1 MKQLRFVFSSQ
12 PKWILVRHFSFWLC
26 WYVFQVYLYSFTP
39 SPILN
44 KLSFWVRIQINAGES
59 FFYLIPN
66 IFLAYMLMY
75 VVIPRMVLPAK
86 YFVTFITVLFLLFIT
101 GGISALVSLTV
112 IEYMRLAY
120 LARHPS
126 IMNGVLHTPFNIQL
140 YLAWISGL
148 RGSITIGGLAA
159 AIKLMKYFY
168 EKQQQALILQQE
180 KTLAELQSLKAQLHP
195 HFLFNTLNNIYANTQ
210 DTAPV
215 AADMV
220 LGLSELLRYILYTCN
235 APLVPLAKEV
245 TMMLEYI
252 ELEKKRYG
260 NELKVAV
267 QIPSDYQNLVI
278 APLLILPFVEN
289 CFKHGA
295 SDMLDAPWI
304 NIHIALENEGMNLK
318 VVNGKSPGKVAQTG
332 GIGIEN
338 VRRRL
343 QLLYPDQH
351 QLSIL
356 SEEEIYIVNLK
367 VQLTRAEPT
376 SPVTKNTP
384 HELTSI

>member
-1 MKQLRFVFSSQ
+1 
-12 PKWILVRHFSFWLC
+12 
-26 WYVFQVYLYSFTP
+26 
-39 SPILN
+39 
-44 KLSFWVRIQINAGES
+44 
-59 FFYLIPN
+59 
-66 IFLAYMLMY
+66 
-75 VVIPRMVLPAK
+75 
-86 YFVTFITVLFLLFIT
+86 
-101 GGISALVSLTV
+101 
-112 IEYMRLAY
+112 
-120 LARHPS
+120 
-126 IMNGVLHTPFNIQL
+126 
-140 YLAWISGL
+140 
-148 RGSITIGGLAA
+148 
-159 AIKLMKYFY
+159 
-168 EKQQQALILQQE
+168 
-180 KTLAELQSLKAQLHP
+180 
-195 HFLFNTLNNIYANTQ
+195 
-210 DTAPV
+210 
-215 AADMV
+215 MV

>member
-1 MKQLRFVFSSQ
+1 MKQLSFVFSNR
-12 PKWILVRHFSFWLC
+12 PKWLLIRHFSFWLC

-39 SPILN
+39 SPVLN
-44 KLSFWVRIQINAGES
+44 KLSFWARIQINAGES

-75 VVIPRMVLPAK
+75 VVIPKMVLPAK
-86 YFVTFITVLFLLFIT
+86 YFLTFITVLFLLFIT

-112 IEYMRLAY
+112 IEYMRQAY
-120 LARHPS
+120 LTRHPS
-126 IMNGVLHTPFNIQL
+126 VMNGVVHTPFNVQL

-180 KTLAELQSLKAQLHP
+180 KTFAELQSLKAQLHP

-210 DTAPV
+210 DIAPV

-235 APLVPLAKEV
+235 ASLVPLAKEV
-245 TMMLEYI
+245 TMILEYI
-252 ELEKKRYG
+252 GLEKKRYG
-260 NELKVAV
+260 NELEVAI
-267 QIPSDYQNLVI
+267 QIPSDYQNLMI
-278 APLLILPFVEN
+278 APLLLLPFVEN

-304 NIHIALENEGMNLK
+304 NIHIALENEVMHLK
-318 VVNGKSPGKVAQTG
+318 VVNGKSPNKQAQTG
-332 GIGIEN
+332 GIGIGN

-343 QLLYPDQH
+343 NLLYPDQH

-356 SEEEIYIVNLK
+356 SEDEVYIVNLRI
-367 VQLTRAEPT
+367 QLTRAEQTLPMPPNIT
-376 SPVTKNTP
+376 
-384 HELTSI
+384 HELTGI